1 MAGGYM
7 KPALTRNVSRK
18 IILFTRAVFFMGIY
32 ISFPCAKTTQVNDCS
47 ISSVKTAIANAQPG
61 DIISLPSGTSNWS
74 SALLINK
81 KNLTLKG
88 NGIGSTVITCGTKT
102 ISLTGESA
110 NNLRITGIE
119 FRGGSQMIFASG
131 MGTPRQAIKNLRVDH
146 CKFTGTYIAIET
158 NGGAT
163 GVFDHCVFENTYG
176 ARLYGSNNAV
186 ARPPYRLGTDDAM
199 FFEDNTINVTPSGN
213 PPHFIASNSFS
224 KYVVRHNTFS
234 YQKSLWDIVD
244 AHGACEVKGRGSA
257 TWEIYDNTF
266 KIIPSMDRVIHL
278 RGGQGVVFNNIFEG
292 YTPSKPITITDYA
305 TCNGPCTQNC
315 HGSSCPDLINHAYF
329 WKNKVGS
336 KEVDPVNAC
345 SSALQLNRDYFYTE
359 MPGYIEYPYPH
370 PLTMDNDI
378 TVETDNSIAQPKLL
392 HNEFSILN
400 NKFDGSTK
408 ISYNVNTKVHV
419 KLSVYTIDGNLISV
433 LEDKLVAAG
442 QHETIWK
449 AEKTPPGL
457 YILRTN
463 VDGIEKSYSFSR

>member
-1 MAGGYM
+1 ME
-7 KPALTRNVSRK
+7 PAQNRNVNRRLV
-18 IILFTRAVFFMGIY
+18 LFARVVFFVGIC
-32 ISFPCAKTTQVNDCS
+32 ISFPYAKIFQVNDCS
-47 ISSVKTAIANAQPG
+47 IPSVKTAIANAQPG
-61 DIISLPSGTSNWS
+61 DIISLPSGLSNWS
-74 SALLINK
+74 SPLSINK

-88 NGIGSTVITCGTKT
+88 SGIGSTVITCGTKI
-102 ISLTGESA
+102 ISLSGESA

-131 MGTPRQAIKNLRVDH
+131 TGTPRQAIKNLRVDH

-176 ARLYGSNNAV
+176 ARLYGSNDPV
-186 ARPPYRLGTDDAM
+186 ARPPYKLGTGDAL

-266 KIIPSMDRVIHL
+266 KIIPSIDRVIHL
-278 RGGQGVVFNNIFEG
+278 RGGQGVVYNNIFEG
-292 YTPSKPITITDYA
+292 YTPSKPITITDYS
-305 TCNGPCTQNC
+305 TCNGPCAQSC
-315 HGSSCPDLINHAYF
+315 SGSSCPDQINHAYF
-329 WKNKVGS
+329 WNNRIGS
-336 KEVDPVNAC
+336 KGVDPVNAC
-345 SSALQLNRDYFYTE
+345 SKALSLNRNYFFTE
-359 MPGYIEYPYPH
+359 MPGYSQYTYPH
-370 PLTMDNDI
+370 PLTMDLDI
-378 TVETDNSIAQPKLL
+378 TVETENSIAQPKLQ

-400 NKFDGSTK
+400 NKVDGSTR
-408 ISYNVNTKVHV
+408 ISYNIKGKTHV

-433 LEDKLVAAG
+433 LEDKQVAAG
-442 QHETIWK
+442 LHETIWK
-449 AEKTPPGL
+449 AENNPPGL

-463 VDGIEKSYSFSR
+463 VNGIEKSYSFSR